1 MSLVDE
7 FIEWSGGVATYDDIH
22 DLFDGKTVAEIEN
35 DLISVFCGPS
45 HSLDAVFVIMQ
56 LAQDIYGF
64 CNPK

>member
-1 MSLVDE
+1 MSLIDE

-35 DLISVFCGPS
+35 ELISVLCGPS
-45 HSLDAVFVIMQ
+45 CSLDVVFIIMQ
-56 LAQDIYGF
+56 LAQDIHGF